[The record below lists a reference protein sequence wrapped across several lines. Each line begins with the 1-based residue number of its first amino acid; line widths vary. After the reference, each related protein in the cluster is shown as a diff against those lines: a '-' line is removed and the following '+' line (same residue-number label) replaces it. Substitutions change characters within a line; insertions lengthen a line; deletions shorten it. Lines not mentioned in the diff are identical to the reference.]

1 MTKREAL
8 TEILVAFGELHQRE
22 ISPMLVTVFL
32 DALGH
37 FSIEELQAA
46 GRRLLASEEFFPKPI
61 KFIETIQG
69 SVEDRGALAWNLLV
83 EALRKYSA
91 WDSLEITD
99 DPAFVYALEQVFGSW
114 IRCGDTLPDAAD
126 PMFASLRKQF
136 MGSYRAYDRSGRT
149 IALPRRLAGRHEANN
164 LQSFP
169 NWRDNMQLPPQTIHV
184 LSGGQ
189 WQQGAIQ
196 LNRELA
202 RFEIITDRPQL
213 GPGNGK

>member
-32 DALGH
+32 DALGN

-61 KFIETIQG
+61 KFIEAIQG
-69 SVEDRGALAWNLLV
+69 SVEDRGAIAWNLLV

-114 IRCGDTLPDAAD
+114 IRCGDSLPDAAD

-149 IALPRRLAGRHEANN
+149 IALPRALRDGMKRITFKASPTGAIIC
-164 LQSFP
+164 SFP
-169 NWRDNMQLPPQTIHV
+169 RKRFTFYPAGNGIK
-184 LSGGQ
+184 
-189 WQQGAIQ
+189 
-196 LNRELA
+196 A
-202 RFEIITDRPQL
+202 RF
-213 GPGNGK
+213 N